1 MKTIHKHI
9 YWKEEEIN
17 GEKKKV
23 PYILG
28 VSQKDENHTVVYT
41 HPEGMPNPFAE
52 APNLSDAR
60 VREDTKKGLQ
70 EMISKEIPM
79 KPPIE

>member
-1 MKTIHKHI
+1 MKTVHKHI

-28 VSQKDENHTVVYT
+28 VVKKDEKNTDEY
-41 HPEGMPNPFAE
+41 
-52 APNLSDAR
+52 LC
-60 VREDTKKGLQ
+60 KG
-70 EMISKEIPM
+70 
-79 KPPIE
+79 

>member
-1 MKTIHKHI
+1 MKTVHKHI

-28 VSQKDENHTVVYT
+28 VVKKDENHTVVYS
-41 HPEGMPNPFAE
+41 HPEGMPNPFFE
-52 APNLSDAR
+52 PPNLSDAR
-60 VREDTKKGLQ
+60 VREDMKKAQ
-70 EMISKEIPM
+70 KELEKLEVPFGPHI
-79 KPPIE
+79 K